1 MVEPQPL
8 TWISQE
14 DNHCGPAAL
23 SMVMAQAGVTPPY
36 ERIVGQVYTPGRQ
49 GSLQLEMLAAPRR
62 FGLVSYPVPPSLIS
76 LLQLNAEGHSP
87 VVLLNL
93 GLEWLPRWHYAL
105 VVGHDLTERDIIL
118 TSGTQAL
125 QRVPMRTFELMWS
138 RAGQWGMVVSAPD
151 KIPLAIQAAEAEK
164 AALSFERMNPP
175 ASAAQAW
182 KALNRRW
189 PDRLLPH
196 LGLSHAYMQDQH
208 WTLAKDTLLETTAK
222 FDSAVAWNNLAQV
235 WLSLGDAP
243 RALAAI
249 EKARLT
255 ARASEPQWLPTIE
268 ETAAEIARATP
279 LAP

>member
-1 MVEPQPL
+1 
-8 TWISQE
+8 
-14 DNHCGPAAL
+14 
-23 SMVMAQAGVTPPY
+23 MAQAGVSPPY
-36 ERIVGQVYTPGRQ
+36 DRIVGQVYTPGRH
-49 GSLQLEMLAAPRR
+49 GSLQLDMLAAPRR
-62 FGLVSYPVPPSLIS
+62 FGLVSYPVPPSLTS

-93 GLEWLPRWHYAL
+93 GLDWLPRWHYAL
-105 VVGHDLTERDIIL
+105 VVGHDLIERDIIL

-125 QRVPMRTFELMWS
+125 QRMPLHTFELMWS

-164 AALSFERMNPP
+164 AALSFERVNPP

-189 PDRLLPH
+189 PDRLLPR